1 MTTNMPE
8 ISERQAQ
15 PYLAIPATLSMAEL
29 GQAVPLAGEVFGW
42 LGQRGIAPVGPP
54 FWRYLTIEMP
64 DRLEIECGVPVAATV
79 AGDDRV
85 LARELPAGRYAT
97 VLHVGHPDDLVGA
110 TGELLDWA
118 DREGVALDASP
129 DQRSWGCRI
138 EEYLTDPAE
147 QPDMHQ
153 WVTRVSMRLA

>member
-1 MTTNMPE
+1 MTTNTPE

-64 DRLEIECGVPVAATV
+64 DRLEIQCGVTIGAAIP
-79 AGDDRV
+79 GDDRV
-85 LARELPAGRYAT
+85 LAGELPAGRYAT
-97 VLHVGHPDDLVGA
+97 VLHHGHPDDLVET
-110 TGELLDWA
+110 TGRLLAWA
-118 DREGVALDASP
+118 EQEGLALDATP
-129 DQRSWGCRI
+129 DQRHWGCRL
-138 EEYLTDPAE
+138 EEYLTDPDE
-147 QPDMHQ
+147 EPDLHR

>member
-1 MTTNMPE
+1 MTANTPE
-8 ISERQAQ
+8 IHEREAQ
-15 PYLAIPATLSMAEL
+15 PYYAIAATLPMTEL
-29 GQAVPLAGEVFGW
+29 VQAVPLAGEVFDW
-42 LGQRGIAPVGPP
+42 LAQRGIAPTGPP
-54 FWRYLTIEMP
+54 LWRYLTIEMP

-85 LARELPAGRYAT
+85 LAGT
-97 VLHVGHPDDLVGA
+97 

-118 DREGVALDASP
+118 DREGIALDASP

-153 WVTRVSMRLA
+153 WVTRLSMRLA